1 MACALIS
8 VNYWMVVPMLLAV
21 MYIVY
26 VLVDQT
32 NPLLMTIRQDSIVRG
47 PMHQLF
53 SSVISGLVT
62 IRAYRKQRFFQTSYL
77 VENDRSA
84 NVTFTYYLV
93 SRLMGVRLEYMMI
106 SVVIVT
112 ASSVAYFRHY
122 IEPGLLAYSLLN
134 ITDIVVFFVFTMR
147 IWAEI

>member
-1 MACALIS
+1 M
-8 VNYWMVVPMLLAV
+8 
-21 MYIVY
+21 
-26 VLVDQT
+26 
-32 NPLLMTIRQDSIVRG
+32 
-47 PMHQLF
+47 
-53 SSVISGLVT
+53 T
-62 IRAYRKQRFFQTSYL
+62 IRAYRKQKFFQTSYL

-112 ASSVAYFRHY
+112 STSVLYFRYY
-122 IEPGLLAYSLLN
+122 IDSGLLAYSLLN